1 MPDSSSASNIEI
13 DINQIATDLNGK
25 ADTDLS
31 NTSPA
36 SSFATL
42 LNNAGIRTVVE
53 TFKNGTEWYRVY
65 SDGWCE
71 QGGFIDRDDPRWVS
85 NEIEI
90 TFAKVFVDTNYSIF
104 ANAKQQEYGYS
115 VVAVSAYT
123 TTGCKFA
130 SAEDTHGTA
139 DPFNWEAKGYIS

>member
-1 MPDSSSASNIEI
+1 MPDSSSASNINV

-31 NTSPA
+31 NASPA

-53 TFKNGTEWYRVY
+53 TYSSGTEWYRVW

-71 QGGFIDRDDPRWVS
+71 QGGEIS
-85 NEIEI
+85 NNGINTQQI
-90 TFAKVFVDTNYSIF
+90 TFSKAFVDTNYYFNRCNESTTSGTATSF
-104 ANAKQQEYGYS
+104 ASEGYTDKQ
-115 VVAVSAYT
+115 
-123 TTGCKFA
+123 TTGIKAYCHSSITKCI
-130 SAEDTHGTA
+130 
-139 DPFNWEAKGYIS
+139 WEAKGYIS

>member
-1 MPDSSSASNIEI
+1 MPDSSSASNINV

-31 NTSPA
+31 NASPA

-53 TFKNGTEWYRVY
+53 TYSSGTEWYRVW

-71 QGGFIDRDDPRWVS
+71 QGGRFQSADGVDTTVNFLKPFI
-85 NEIEI
+85 
-90 TFAKVFVDTNYSIF
+90 DTNYTPIVG
-104 ANAKQQEYGYS
+104 QQYGSDGQAQFRTFNIYS
-115 VVAVSAYT
+115 LLPGSMVIHNT
-123 TTGCKFA
+123 TN
-130 SAEDTHGTA
+130 GT
-139 DPFNWEAKGYIS
+139 NICIWEAKGYIS